1 MAAFGGY
8 QNQNMNTPT
17 IYGYSFFNKES
28 IVSKTMMQFSMW
40 KTTLKIAIYPLIE
53 SDSDEV
59 KYDRKNGCAIFLIPS
74 KAKMFAELLKGFKEN
89 PKKYSGMS
97 IPSGQGLIT
106 IVSGDYFNKKDA
118 GPCIIIRKVN
128 GQTGQVELSYAFETR
143 MKLHS
148 IVTNYDETTGKFD
161 QDTDMFKYLDLDM
174 MITQLDS
181 YYQAMSNSYAFSTI
195 DNMYPY
201 LDKIASKLGVD
212 LNSNLNGGS
221 FNKSYF
227 NRQDNDQQ
235 LQQQD
240 NGGLAQQSGISFTGH
255 SSNPFNSL
263 GSLMK

>member
-1 MAAFGGY
+1 
-8 QNQNMNTPT
+8 
-17 IYGYSFFNKES
+17 
-28 IVSKTMMQFSMW
+28 
-40 KTTLKIAIYPLIE
+40 
-53 SDSDEV
+53 
-59 KYDRKNGCAIFLIPS
+59 
-74 KAKMFAELLKGFKEN
+74 
-89 PKKYSGMS
+89 
-97 IPSGQGLIT
+97 
-106 IVSGDYFNKKDA
+106 
-118 GPCIIIRKVN
+118 
-128 GQTGQVELSYAFETR
+128 
-143 MKLHS
+143 
-148 IVTNYDETTGKFD
+148 
-161 QDTDMFKYLDLDM
+161 M

-235 LQQQD
+235 LQQD